1 MNYVMI
7 YRWATIAIAVN
18 CLFRDLKANTNH
30 QLAINCINMEILA
43 RGPLCTLIES
53 LKHLCQHLL
62 SPNYSPMSFCPLLV
76 YKLCSQGL
84 IQEYLCESWFSLF
97 TRFPFDFGAPAS
109 EYWCYSVQLNI
120 SALANVQ

>member
-30 QLAINCINMEILA
+30 QAINCINMEILA

-53 LKHLCQHLL
+53 LKHLCQHLTPPL
-62 SPNYSPMSFCPLLV
+62 SQLLPNVFLPSFGLQVVLARIDSGVFMRILV
-76 YKLCSQGL
+76 VLVHQ
-84 IQEYLCESWFSLF
+84 I
-97 TRFPFDFGAPAS
+97 PF
-109 EYWCYSVQLNI
+109 
-120 SALANVQ
+120 